1 MFETTNWLMSINVWT
16 YRILQGKMV
25 RNHIPILDGH
35 WMAILLGQTLGS
47 PLWLG
52 DSIDSHAPVPSKVS
66 SKSRMFVM
74 SAPGKIE
81 WYRAWSWRNTND
93 CSWRLKWCLLCT
105 KNVSYPHIYIY
116 IYIQIYT
123 EHIQSIYW
131 YITITATG
139 KTQWYTWSLSDTIM
153 YIILC
158 ICVYTILY
166 IYMCLYMYMQYMQY
180 IYIYICLIMFAD
192 MKATRSLSGARVLQF
207 SWLSSVQTT
216 RTCDIPPFRWS
227 IPFPGR
233 WTLSV
238 GVTTFPILM
247 ESLR

>member
-116 IYIQIYT
+116 TYKY
-123 EHIQSIYW
+123 IQSIYW

-180 IYIYICLIMFAD
+180 IYIYVWLCLQIWKLQEVCLELGYSNFHGYHLS
-192 MKATRSLSGARVLQF
+192 KPLELVISHRSGDRSHSQGDGLCQLG
-207 SWLSSVQTT
+207 
-216 RTCDIPPFRWS
+216 
-227 IPFPGR
+227 
-233 WTLSV
+233 
-238 GVTTFPILM
+238 
-247 ESLR
+247 LRHSQY